1 MNESQ
6 SLIARRNGTGKRA
19 ATGKSAAAFTA
30 LKREIMLGELGP
42 GHVLVELDLATRFGC
57 SQGTVREALLQL
69 QDEGLVQRNGY
80 RGTQVSDCTLEEA
93 VELFRIRQSIECRG
107 IVHVLSHLSPTLT
120 ADLRALQAAMVE
132 AAKAGDELELASVD
146 RDFHS
151 RIFADARLGALDPIL
166 RRCLIHNHRFKISRS
181 AEARDLV
188 QTAQRHE
195 PIVAAIEARDLSAAS
210 AALFHHIATIVD
222 FGPNIFPDQIQ

>member
-1 MNESQ
+1 MDESQ
-6 SLIARRNGTGKRA
+6 DLITLRNGTGKRIA
-19 ATGKSAAAFTA
+19 LGKSAVAFTA
-30 LKREIMLGELGP
+30 LKREIMLGELAAGQA
-42 GHVLVELDLATRFGC
+42 LVELDLATRFGC

-80 RGTQVSDCTLEEA
+80 RGTQVSDCTLDEA

-107 IVHVLSHLSPTLT
+107 IVHVLRHPSRALT
-120 ADLRALQAAMVE
+120 ADLRALQAAMVD
-132 AAKAGDELELASVD
+132 AAEAGDELELASID

-151 RIFADARLGALDPIL
+151 RIFADARLGALDPVL

-188 QTAQRHE
+188 QTARRHE
-195 PIVAAIEARDLSAAS
+195 PIVAAIEARDLAAAS